1 MRKLK
6 LITLAIA
13 LSGASMTAMAKPADV
28 SAAVA
33 ATASRSEDNVKLD
46 ESRKPAEV
54 LKFLGLQKG
63 AQAIDLFGGNRYWAE
78 IMAPAVGPK
87 GHVTVWEPTQ
97 FYDKEGAE
105 KFAAFQEGIRKLC
118 PGIIVQFSTGGR
130 SGVGSER
137 GGMLHLRPD
146 MASLT
151 TGSCNFPLRIYE
163 NTPEL
168 ITELA
173 GKMRE
178 FHVKPEI
185 EVFDL
190 SMLYNAIDFARAG
203 TVGCPLHVQFVLGV
217 KNALPVD
224 RDILNF
230 QVAKLHQLMPDAT
243 WVAAGIGKHQIEI
256 NRWALEMGGHCRT
269 GLEDNVRWDK
279 TRLAASNAELVKRLA
294 DLCGEYDRPV
304 ATPTEARQI
313 LGLRSAA

>member
-1 MRKLK
+1 MPRPCIITVAITGSLPRK
-6 LITLAIA
+6 
-13 LSGASMTAMAKPADV
+13 
-28 SAAVA
+28 
-33 ATASRSEDNVKLD
+33 EHN
-46 ESRKPAEV
+46 
-54 LKFLGLQKG
+54 
-63 AQAIDLFGGNRYWAE
+63 
-78 IMAPAVGPK
+78 PAVPITVSEQLESTHEAFEAGAALV
-87 GHVTVWEPTQ
+87 HVHVRNDDGSASSSP
-97 FYDKEGAE
+97 E

-163 NTPEL
+163 NSPEL
-168 ITELA
+168 IAELA

-203 TVGCPLHVQFVLGV
+203 KVGCPLHVQFVLGV

-294 DLCGEYDRPV
+294 DLCGDYDRPV

-313 LGLRSAA
+313 LGLRAAA